1 MTDPTTPSL
10 SISADATDEEAAAVA
25 AAISAY
31 LSERE
36 RAAADAATERT
47 WDGSRWTF
55 AGRLDAVSGRSGRVP
70 TDAPRD
76 PWTASARADRF

>member
-1 MTDPTTPSL
+1 MTDSTTPSL
-10 SISADATDEEAAAVA
+10 SIPADATDEEAAAVA

-31 LSERE
+31 LSEQE
-36 RAAADAATERT
+36 RAAATTDRT